1 VKSEAKILEGMALL
15 DTKTTSFTVAEPG
28 AAAPTQTVSEAPTQV
43 ATEEPTSWNP
53 AKVTTQGGVAV
64 VTPGAKPT
72 TYTPLSITT
81 AVLALTAVF
90 GILVIRRRS

>member
-1 VKSEAKILEGMALL
+1 MLL
-15 DTKTTSFTVAEPG
+15 DTKTASFTLSEPSV
-28 AAAPTQTVSEAPTQV
+28 AAPPTQAV
-43 ATEEPTSWNP
+43 SAPPTSWNP
-53 AKVTTQGGVAV
+53 AKVTTQGGVVV

-90 GILVIRRRS
+90 GIFVMRRKD